1 MKILLDENLHEG
13 LAAEFAA
20 HEAVHV
26 NAIGWQGLKN
36 GALFARTEAEG
47 FEAFVTA
54 DKNMPYQ
61 QNMKARPFVL
71 IVRYIHPNILA
82 SQSACVP
89 LINAALADAEPG
101 SVIVIPG
108 PHPKR
113 LAAEQG

>member
-1 MKILLDENLHEG
+1 MRILLDENLHEG
-13 LAAEFAA
+13 LAAAFAA
-20 HEAVHV
+20 HDAVHV

-36 GALFARTEAEG
+36 GALFSRTEAEG
-47 FEAFVTA
+47 FKAFVTA

-71 IVRYIHPNILA
+71 IVLDIHPNILA

-89 LINAALADAEPG
+89 LINRALAEAEPG

-108 PHPKR
+108 PHPR
-113 LAAEQG
+113 RPSSE